1 MDVYRDHGDA
11 RSFLPRGVPYTR
23 DTVRNYLYSRV
34 FDFKD
39 TRALTSE
46 DALAKV
52 LYGGN
57 IITRCEL
64 HTYLFSV
71 LDHMA
76 EDMTVT
82 RRHGRLGAANELR
95 VCGSSVSKLA
105 SADLNCQV
113 NNWNIRGGQLIPDLS
128 DRIRNGAVAPG
139 EHNPG
144 YGVRASSQ
152 PILQHPYQQQLS
164 EDGYHPQSY
173 QGQQLDAPER
183 PPATYYQ
190 NNQAAQQLF
199 GPVYVS
205 HCQSGNPVYV
215 RQQPAHAINSPLTAP
230 LGTPFQATRPA
241 APQRLA
247 PSILRAGALE
257 FNHDDTMF
265 PEFTP
270 TQSYADLAQPLEQR
284 RLSVSSASTEVFQP
298 KTYLASYE
306 PNQIPAQS
314 VYSAS
319 SSSHSRHLSRD
330 YVFPDPNQQYQSVK
344 FANNTDAAQFN
355 QVSRRSTPAR
365 LMSSVPITQS
375 IEWEQRFGSMTAVEP
390 VVRPLTYHPGFDV
403 TKSESIGGSSVK
415 LQDLTRH
422 GKPTYEIA
430 INQAIAPFEETAK
443 ETNPPQWG
451 VLKISNV
458 RSTGLSKVLTP
469 RRVVRYSRFCLP
481 LTSLVLDYCVIF
493 LKSHCRRSLNGTRSL
508 SSTLPCLSVFLCF
521 FITTS
526 MSNIDLFIRTARY
539 PTAKPNSAVIDQF

>member
-1 MDVYRDHGDA
+1 MRRLIEVYRDHGDA

-23 DTVRNYLYSRV
+23 DTIRNYLYSRV

-46 DALAKV
+46 DALSKV

-76 EDMTVT
+76 EDMTVP
-82 RRHGRLGAANELR
+82 RRHGRYGESR
-95 VCGSSVSKLA
+95 VCSSPVSKLPSANLAHSSSLKGFA
-105 SADLNCQV
+105 SDLRA
-113 NNWNIRGGQLIPDLS
+113 RGGQLKPES
-128 DRIRNGAVAPG
+128 SEPIRNGTVGPG
-139 EHNPG
+139 EHNPS
-144 YGVRASSQ
+144 YGVQASSQ
-152 PILQHPYQQQLS
+152 PIMEHSYLQQLS
-164 EDGYHPQSY
+164 EDAHYQPTYHR
-173 QGQQLDAPER
+173 QQLEALGR
-183 PPATYYQ
+183 PPATHYQ
-190 NNQAAQQLF
+190 NAQSSQQLF

-215 RQQPAHAINSPLTAP
+215 RQQAAHAVNSPLANP
-230 LGTPFQATRPA
+230 LVTPFQATRPA

-257 FNHDDTMF
+257 FNHKNTMLA
-265 PEFTP
+265 EFTP
-270 TQSYADLAQPLEQR
+270 TQPYAGLAQPLEQR
-284 RLSVSSASTEVFQP
+284 RLSVSSASTEIFQP

-319 SSSHSRHLSRD
+319 SSSSHSRRLSRD
-330 YVFPDPNQQYQSVK
+330 YIFPDSNQQYQSVK
-344 FANNTDAAQFN
+344 IPTNTDTAHFN
-355 QVSRRSTPAR
+355 PVSRRSTPAR
-365 LMSSVPITQS
+365 IMSSVPITQCV
-375 IEWEQRFGSMTAVEP
+375 EWEQRFGSMTAVEP

-403 TKSESIGGSSVK
+403 MKSGRIEGSSVK

-422 GKPTYEIA
+422 RKPTYDIA

-451 VLKISNV
+451 VVKISNV
-458 RSTGLSKVLTP
+458 SSTGLPKFLTP
-469 RRVVRYSRFCLP
+469 GSH
-481 LTSLVLDYCVIF
+481 SLFPI
-493 LKSHCRRSLNGTRSL
+493 L
-508 SSTLPCLSVFLCF
+508 S
-521 FITTS
+521 TTS
-526 MSNIDLFIRTARY
+526 IACTRLL
-539 PTAKPNSAVIDQF
+539 V